1 MKALYDF
8 FLTPQPNGSN
18 KKRYH
23 ARLVVRDTVTL
34 EDIAE
39 TIESRGSLRKSDV
52 MGAFIEF
59 ANVFKEELSNGN
71 SVHIDGVGS
80 FRIKAESPAVRS
92 PKELR
97 AESVCC
103 GGMVFTPEKDLL
115 RQLKATRFEKV
126 SETCRSQE
134 LSDIEI
140 DGKLAEHF
148 KDNHSITTLQLC
160 SLCGLRKST
169 ALRRL
174 QKRVE
179 EGKLTHPGYL
189 RSPFYFPVAGWF
201 GVSRDR

>member
-1 MKALYDF
+1 MDALYDF
-8 FLTPQPNGSN
+8 FLTPQPEESH

-23 ARLVVRDTVTL
+23 ARLVVRGTIGLD
-34 EDIAE
+34 DIAD
-39 TIESRGSLRKSDV
+39 TIESRCSLRKSDV
-52 MGAFIEF
+52 VGVFAEF
-59 ANVFKEELSNGN
+59 SNIFKEELSNGR

-97 AESVCC
+97 AESIHCSGV
-103 GGMVFTPEKDLL
+103 VFTPEKDLL
-115 RQLKATRFEKV
+115 RQLKATTFQKV
-126 SETCRSQE
+126 SETRRSQE

-148 KDNHSITTLQLC
+148 KDHPTITTLQLA
-160 SLCGLRKST
+160 SLCGLSKAT

-174 QKRVE
+174 QKRKN

-189 RSPFYFPVAGWF
+189 RAPYYFPVPGWF
-201 GVSRDR
+201 GVSKNR